1 MNKSS
6 LLIILILLIYKT
18 PVYSQNEGVKE
29 AFIYLN
35 KVRANPSLYSKEVG
49 VSLSGIKARHAL
61 KWNDTLAKVAQAK
74 AEDLAKNNYFDH
86 VDPKGYGLNYYVAK
100 AGYKLPDG
108 WLDEPSANYVE
119 SLAAGS
125 ANPKASIIQLLNDN
139 DEPVHDKAGHRVHLL
154 GIDEFFGKGV
164 DVGIGW
170 VNSPNSEY
178 QSYLVVVIAR
188 HNW

>member
-1 MNKSS
+1 MIKTI
-6 LLIILILLIYKT
+6 LITAIILLISQSAF
-18 PVYSQNEGVKE
+18 YSQNEAVKE
-29 AFIYLN
+29 AFLYLN

-86 VDPKGYGLNYYVAK
+86 VDLKGYGLNYYVAK
-100 AGYKLPDG
+100 VGYRLPDG

-125 ANPKASIIQLLNDN
+125 ENPKASIIQLLNDN

-170 VNSPNSEY
+170 VHSTNSDY
-178 QSYLVVVIAR
+178 KTYLVVVIAR

>member
-1 MNKSS
+1 MIKAF
-6 LLIILILLIYKT
+6 LIVLTILLISQT
-18 PVYSQNEGVKE
+18 SFYSQNEAVKE
-29 AFIYLN
+29 AFLYLN

-86 VDPKGYGLNYYVAK
+86 VDLKGYGLNYYVSK

-170 VNSPNSEY
+170 VHSPNSEY
-178 QSYLVVVIAR
+178 QTYLVVVIAR